1 MSFSIVKQA
10 AISCSSNQVRVIR
23 IQVVWRMLL
32 WVVLIRMI
40 LMVLPMRLLTMSSM
54 LQHITGYIGVSRGGR
69 GRGLVMG
76 VWGWMVI
83 ACCRWTE
90 MKQQCNRR
98 TVKTINEQK
107 FQNIATWWGCQLC
120 IGWNVI
126 DNEITANIVLI
137 NLNLPWSHCIKM
149 VCMGWRNIMQIRWM
163 YGWRRY
169 WWKGSG
175 GW

>member
-1 MSFSIVKQA
+1 MSFSVVKHA
-10 AISCSSNQVRVIR
+10 SIRCSSNQVRVIR

-90 MKQQCNRR
+90 MKHVFYVFRDSL
-98 TVKTINEQK
+98 I
-107 FQNIATWWGCQLC
+107 WLY
-120 IGWNVI
+120 

-137 NLNLPWSHCIKM
+137 NQILPWPHCLEM

-163 YGWRRY
+163 NGWRRY
-169 WWKGSG
+169 WWKGSC

>member
-1 MSFSIVKQA
+1 MSFSVVKH
-10 AISCSSNQVRVIR
+10 AIIRCSSNQVRVIR

-54 LQHITGYIGVSRGGR
+54 LQHITGVSRGGR

-76 VWGWMVI
+76 IWGWMVI

-90 MKQQCNRR
+90 MKQQI
-98 TVKTINEQK
+98 VIKTINEQK
-107 FQNIATWWGCQLC
+107 FQNIATWLGCQLC

-126 DNEITANIVLI
+126 ENEITANIVLI
-137 NLNLPWSHCIKM
+137 NQMLPWSHCFEM

-163 YGWRRY
+163 NGWRRY
-169 WWKGSG
+169 WWKGSC